1 MELTDAELTDA
12 DLDCTDL
19 TDTDVTG
26 PDPGE
31 RDVTGMNTTGADPA
45 GTNTTD
51 GTTGV
56 DLAGAARRHSAA
68 WIAAD
73 PAAIA
78 AAVASFDDPDTAGP
92 LTGDDLAGHVA
103 AVLTRFAELELETGD
118 PVVTGTTAVVTW
130 TLRAVQRDAYLGMPG
145 TGGEVEVSG
154 VDVLTARDGAVHVRR
169 VFDRLAV
176 AEVLGYT
183 ARFVPAADG
192 EREFGVSSRT
202 PARASAAGTPAGA
215 LVLTW
220 LDVRDDA
227 EAADVDLLSVEIVKS
242 LRASKGFLGATSLDV
257 GLRKYTLTA
266 FESVDA
272 VRAVHARPHQRAMR
286 RFFRSGLCTGAATGV
301 WVPLRDSL
309 YARCPDCG
317 SVVTLDREHPDK
329 SCDCGWIPIPGALF

>member
-1 MELTDAELTDA
+1 VELTDA
-12 DLDCTDL
+12 DQSEGDV
-19 TDTDVTG
+19 TDVDRTDASPTEG
-26 PDPGE
+26 GGSRAEPGGK
-31 RDVTGMNTTGADPA
+31 DTADPA
-45 GTNTTD
+45 GL
-51 GTTGV
+51 
-56 DLAGAARRHSAA
+56 DLAGVARRHMAA
-68 WIAAD
+68 WSAAD
-73 PAAIA
+73 PAAITA
-78 AAVASFDDPDTAGP
+78 AIASFDDPDTPGP

-103 AVLTRFAELELETGD
+103 SVLARFAELKLEAD
-118 PVVTGTTAVVTW
+118 EPVVAGGTAVVTW
-130 TLRAVQRDAYLGMPG
+130 TLRAVHRDAYLGMPG
-145 TGGEVEVSG
+145 TGGEVEASG

-176 AEVLGYT
+176 AEALGYT
-183 ARFVPAADG
+183 PRFVPAADG

-202 PARASAAGTPAGA
+202 PARASSAGTPVGA

-272 VRAVHARPHQRAMR
+272 VRAVHARPHQRALR
-286 RFFRSGLCTGAATGV
+286 RFFRSGLCTGAWTGV

-309 YARCPDCG
+309 YTRCPDCG